1 MAHDE
6 VPGILPPYDRQVSV
20 WNGGH
25 EYKQHDLVPDVGM
38 AKTYSVLLNA
48 PEGSHPRFLTVMD
61 NRITNLMAHQ
71 PVYDA
76 SVFDRWGKYLGRG
89 GGELELPGP
98 SGVEPVSMVELATR
112 PRLAV
117 VTTERALTPPEPPS
131 EGAASRHHSFWL
143 REDLKIKLELPVDL
157 TDEEAERVAVFVT
170 TLPLAARKEG

>member
-1 MAHDE
+1 MSHDE

-20 WNGGH
+20 WGGDGREYRQH
-25 EYKQHDLVPDVGM
+25 ELVPDVGM

-48 PEGSHPRFLTVMD
+48 PPGTHPRFLTVMD

-71 PVYDA
+71 PVHDA

-89 GGELELPGP
+89 GGQLELPGP
-98 SGVEPVSMVELATR
+98 SDVEPVSMVELASR
-112 PRLAV
+112 PRPTAE
-117 VTTERALTPPEPPS
+117 TIEPPS
-131 EGAASRHHSFWL
+131 TPERAERAENHLHRFWL
-143 REDLKIKLELPVDL
+143 REDLEIKLELPVDL